1 MQHDPTDDSDLPA
14 GQPEHHFH
22 GFLETAP
29 DAVVIIDGNGVIAL
43 VNSQTEQLF
52 GYGRAEL
59 LGRPLEMLMPE
70 RYRGSHFAQTRAYTA
85 DPRARPMG
93 SGLDLFGM
101 RKDGSEFPIDVSISP
116 LPPQKEIFIASTI
129 RDMTSHRRLEE
140 ELRQRTRELEEA
152 DRQKDNFLSTVA
164 HELRSPLTVLSLAV
178 QFLRLPQA
186 DPKLHEQTL
195 SRLERQTAYMAR
207 LIEDLLDLT
216 RVRCGTFTLRREVVD
231 LRSVFVTAAETAQPL
246 IESREHRLE
255 LTPFPEPLCVIGD
268 PARLIEVVSNL
279 LNNAATYTP
288 KGGRIWLS
296 AAKEGQTVTV
306 RIRDDGM
313 GIPKEMLSRVFELFA
328 RAAPAEDSSAGLG
341 IGLALVRRLVELH
354 GGTVEATSDG
364 PGKGSEFIVR
374 LPLLPNGPEAGS
386 GAAPH
391 PAGT

>member
-14 GQPEHHFH
+14 GQPEHLFH
-22 GFLETAP
+22 GFLEAAP

-255 LTPFPEPLCVIGD
+255 LTPFPEPLWVIGD

-386 GAAPH
+386 GAAPY

>member
-186 DPKLHEQTL
+186 DPRLHEQTL

-255 LTPFPEPLCVIGD
+255 LTPFPEPLWVIGD

-386 GAAPH
+386 GAAPY

>member
-29 DAVVIIDGNGVIAL
+29 DAVVIIDGNGVIAQ

-255 LTPFPEPLCVIGD
+255 LTPFPEPLWVIGD

>member
-22 GFLETAP
+22 GFLEAAP

-255 LTPFPEPLCVIGD
+255 LTPFPEPLWVIGD

-386 GAAPH
+386 GAAPY

>member
-22 GFLETAP
+22 GFPETAP

-255 LTPFPEPLCVIGD
+255 LTPFPEPLWVIGD

-386 GAAPH
+386 GAAPY

>member
-186 DPKLHEQTL
+186 DPRLHEQTL

-255 LTPFPEPLCVIGD
+255 LTPFPEPLWVIGD

-296 AAKEGQTVTV
+296 AAKEGQTATV

-386 GAAPH
+386 GAAPY

>member
-22 GFLETAP
+22 GFLEAAP

-186 DPKLHEQTL
+186 DPRLHEQTL

-255 LTPFPEPLCVIGD
+255 LTPFPEPLWVIGD

-386 GAAPH
+386 GAAPY

>member
-1 MQHDPTDDSDLPA
+1 M
-14 GQPEHHFH
+14 
-22 GFLETAP
+22 
-29 DAVVIIDGNGVIAL
+29 
-43 VNSQTEQLF
+43 
-52 GYGRAEL
+52 
-59 LGRPLEMLMPE
+59 
-70 RYRGSHFAQTRAYTA
+70 
-85 DPRARPMG
+85 
-93 SGLDLFGM
+93 
-101 RKDGSEFPIDVSISP
+101 
-116 LPPQKEIFIASTI
+116 
-129 RDMTSHRRLEE
+129 
-140 ELRQRTRELEEA
+140 
-152 DRQKDNFLSTVA
+152 
-164 HELRSPLTVLSLAV
+164 
-178 QFLRLPQA
+178 
-186 DPKLHEQTL
+186 
-195 SRLERQTAYMAR
+195 
-207 LIEDLLDLT
+207 
-216 RVRCGTFTLRREVVD
+216 
-231 LRSVFVTAAETAQPL
+231 
-246 IESREHRLE
+246 
-255 LTPFPEPLCVIGD
+255 IGD

-386 GAAPH
+386 GAAPY

>member
-116 LPPQKEIFIASTI
+116 LPPEKEIFIASTI

-186 DPKLHEQTL
+186 DPRLHEQTL

-255 LTPFPEPLCVIGD
+255 LTPFPEPLWVIGD

-386 GAAPH
+386 GAAPY

>member
-1 MQHDPTDDSDLPA
+1 MQHDPTDDSDFPA

-255 LTPFPEPLCVIGD
+255 LTPFPEPLWVIGD

-386 GAAPH
+386 GAAPY

>member
-85 DPRARPMG
+85 DPRPRPMG

-186 DPKLHEQTL
+186 DPRLHEQTL

-255 LTPFPEPLCVIGD
+255 LTPFPEPLWVIGD

-364 PGKGSEFIVR
+364 PGKDSEFIVR

>member
-186 DPKLHEQTL
+186 DPRLHEQTL

-255 LTPFPEPLCVIGD
+255 LTPFPEPLWVIGD

>member
-85 DPRARPMG
+85 DPRPRPMG

-186 DPKLHEQTL
+186 DPRLHEQTL

-255 LTPFPEPLCVIGD
+255 LTPFPEPLWVIGD

-386 GAAPH
+386 GAAPY

>member
-1 MQHDPTDDSDLPA
+1 MQHDPTDDSDFPA

-22 GFLETAP
+22 GFLEAAP

-186 DPKLHEQTL
+186 DPRLHEQTL

-255 LTPFPEPLCVIGD
+255 LTPFPEPLWVIGD

-386 GAAPH
+386 GAAPY

>member
-255 LTPFPEPLCVIGD
+255 LTPFPEPLWVIGD

-386 GAAPH
+386 GAAPY

>member
-1 MQHDPTDDSDLPA
+1 MQHDPTADSDLPA

-22 GFLETAP
+22 GFLEAAP
-29 DAVVIIDGNGVIAL
+29 DAVVIIDENGVIAL

-186 DPKLHEQTL
+186 DPRLHEQTL

-255 LTPFPEPLCVIGD
+255 LTPFPEPLWVIGD

-386 GAAPH
+386 GAAPY

>member
-22 GFLETAP
+22 GFLEAAP

-186 DPKLHEQTL
+186 DPRLHEQTL

-246 IESREHRLE
+246 IDGREHRLE
-255 LTPFPEPLCVIGD
+255 LTPFPEPLWVIGD

-386 GAAPH
+386 GAAPY

>member
-186 DPKLHEQTL
+186 DPRLHEQTL

-255 LTPFPEPLCVIGD
+255 LTPFPEPLWVIGD

-341 IGLALVRRLVELH
+341 IDLALVRRLVELH

-374 LPLLPNGPEAGS
+374 LPLLPNGPEAES
-386 GAAPH
+386 GAAPY

>member
-29 DAVVIIDGNGVIAL
+29 DAVVIIDGNGVIAQ

-255 LTPFPEPLCVIGD
+255 LTPFPEPLWVIGD

-386 GAAPH
+386 GAAPY

>member
-255 LTPFPEPLCVIGD
+255 LTPFPEPLWVIGD